1 MVNVIQMSG
10 IKIYAPLSRLE
21 TGTQVDTCLEL
32 INTGFIYNFELHCF
46 PQIITKTVF
55 DCILSE
61 IYNYVRSNNMLI

>member
-21 TGTQVDTCLEL
+21 TGTQVDMCLEL
-32 INTGFIYNFELHCF
+32 INTGFIYNFKLHCF

-55 DCILSE
+55 DCISE